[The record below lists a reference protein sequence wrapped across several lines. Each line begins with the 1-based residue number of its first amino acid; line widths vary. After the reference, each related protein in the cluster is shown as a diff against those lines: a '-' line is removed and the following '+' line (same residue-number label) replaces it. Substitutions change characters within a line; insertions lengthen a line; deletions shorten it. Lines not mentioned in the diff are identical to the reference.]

1 MRYRLRALNSRY
13 RFFLASTLALS
24 LGMSLTHCGNT
35 TLGGDEVDMGP
46 GTDQQKTLLFLTVS
60 PDNDVVQVDVN
71 QTAQRTFAV
80 IAHYSDSTT
89 ADVSGAATLALENSA
104 IGTLAGTTFTTATSA
119 TAKVGFSRVVATYT
133 ENGQTQT
140 GFANLTVV
148 WLRLTGVA
156 TDFFFQLP
164 YMAASQD
171 QPLSFG
177 TNVQSLDSFFAVDTT
192 GSMGPE
198 IQQLKTSLTNVI
210 IPGVKAAAAKD
221 AQFGV
226 AAVEDFPVNPYGTPN
241 SFPGNSD
248 DQPLILLQGMTADVT
263 AAQNAVAKLLNGT
276 APRGNGNDLPE
287 GQMEALYQLATGIGN
302 IVAGVV
308 NIPSNKTGIGGAG
321 FRKGALPV
329 ITMITD
335 AIFHTKGE
343 PATSCSIRLS
353 SGGVQTVVA
362 DYAGTTA
369 AAAHTRTETH
379 TALNNICGKVV
390 GVSAL
395 RTTISGTVSDPAG
408 ICNGTADLVAAAK
421 ATGAV
426 VLPVAWDS
434 GGRPAGCAAGQCCT
448 GLLGVGEVPD
458 ANGECPLVFKVA
470 QDGSGLDKQVVSGIT
485 QVARFSKFTVTTQ
498 TTGNPTGDLGEP
510 LPTGK
515 TTADFITAITPK
527 DATPPPAPPTLP
539 APVIAGNSFTKV
551 YPGSTVRFTVTA
563 VNTLVQ
569 PGTTPQVFRAKIKV
583 LAGGC
588 ADLDEREVIILVP
601 PKAPVVA

>member
-1 MRYRLRALNSRY
+1 
-13 RFFLASTLALS
+13 
-24 LGMSLTHCGNT
+24 MSLSYCGNT
-35 TLGGDEVDMGP
+35 SLGGDDVDLGP
-46 GTDQQKTLLFLTVS
+46 GTDQQKTLLYLTVS
-60 PDNDVVQVDVN
+60 PDNDVVEVDVN
-71 QTAQRTFAV
+71 QTAQRTFTV
-80 IAHYSDSTT
+80 LAHYSDSTT
-89 ADVSGAATLALENSA
+89 ADVSAAATLSLDNSA
-104 IGTLAGTTFTTATSA
+104 IGTLAGTTFTSATSA
-119 TAKVGFSRVVATYT
+119 TAKVGFSKVVASYT

-140 GFANLTVV
+140 GYANLTVV
-148 WLRLTGVA
+148 WLRLTGAA
-156 TDFFFQLP
+156 TDFFFELP

-198 IQQLKTSLTNVI
+198 IQQLKASLSNII

-226 AAVEDFPVNPYGTPN
+226 AAVEDFPARTYGTPG
-241 SFPGNSD
+241 SFPGNPD

-263 AAQNAVAKLLNGT
+263 AAQSAVARLLNGT
-276 APRGNGNDLPE
+276 APRGNGGDIPE
-287 GQMEALYQLATGIGN
+287 GQMEALFQLATGIGN
-302 IVAGVV
+302 VVSGVV
-308 NIPSNKTGIGGAG
+308 SIPANRTGIGGAG

-335 AIFHTKGE
+335 AMFHTKGE
-343 PATSCSIRLS
+343 PATSCLLRLS
-353 SGGVQTVVA
+353 TGGSQTLLA
-362 DYAGTTA
+362 DYAGATA
-369 AAAHTRTETH
+369 TAAHTRTETH

-395 RTTISGTVSDPAG
+395 RSTIPGVVSDPAG
-408 ICNGTADLVAAAK
+408 ICNATADLVAAAR

-426 VLPVAWDS
+426 VLPVAWNS
-434 GGRPAGCAAGQCCT
+434 GGRPAGCATGQCCT
-448 GLLGVGEVPD
+448 GPRGAGEAPD

-470 QDGSGLDKQVVSGIT
+470 QDGSGLDAQVVSGIT
-485 QVARFSKFTVTTQ
+485 QVARFSKFNVTTQ

-515 TTADFITAITPK
+515 TTADFIIAITPK

-569 PGTTPQVFRAKIKV
+569 PGTTPQVFRATIKV

-601 PKAPVVA
+601 PKAPVVG